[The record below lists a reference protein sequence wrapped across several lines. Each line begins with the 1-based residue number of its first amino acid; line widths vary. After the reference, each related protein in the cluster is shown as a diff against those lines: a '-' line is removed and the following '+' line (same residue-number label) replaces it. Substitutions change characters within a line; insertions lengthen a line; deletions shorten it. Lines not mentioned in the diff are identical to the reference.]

1 MAYRYWGGCRK
12 IVWTQRGRRRWVTL
26 ASPRE
31 VGQLHG
37 SMSTRAHLCD
47 VYVCVL
53 CVCVCTEEEVRN
65 TNYSRAVCLLPSRAG
80 SSLAAISRLTAL
92 REACVISQR
101 LNMKMISRAGSSN
114 QWCLCVCVCVCVLSV
129 FEFVCEWTPSPEK
142 AASFPCHYLTLHP
155 LKQRG
160 LVHHVMWM
168 TTREWEF
175 CKDIL
180 VLRQHEKWMCVFSMW
195 SV

>member
-1 MAYRYWGGCRK
+1 MLTDS
-12 IVWTQRGRRRWVTL
+12 IIN
-26 ASPRE
+26 
-31 VGQLHG
+31 
-37 SMSTRAHLCD
+37 
-47 VYVCVL
+47 VCSISSIA
-53 CVCVCTEEEVRN
+53 C
-65 TNYSRAVCLLPSRAG
+65 G
-80 SSLAAISRLTAL
+80 SSWMGGRTSRSFSHKMSLNS
-92 REACVISQR
+92 RQPWVFFYMCVISQR

-114 QWCLCVCVCVCVLSV
+114 QWCLCVCVCVLSV
-129 FEFVCEWTPSPEK
+129 FEFVCEWTPSSEK

-168 TTREWEF
+168 TSREWEF